1 MIPETIA
8 NFDIFLIS
16 ESKIDSTFVNIQF
29 KIIKYELFRRDRNKF
44 GAGLMFYLNKEML
57 CKYLNNHPKVP
68 NAEITCI
75 EFHQL
80 KRKWLLLGCFKPPM
94 QSDLEFITSITKIVD
109 FYSWKF
115 VYCRRLKHN
124 D

>member
-1 MIPETIA
+1 MVPETIA

-29 KIIKYELFRRDRNKF
+29 KIIKCELFRRDRNKF
-44 GAGLMFYLNKEML
+44 GAGLMFHLNKEIL
-57 CKYLNNHPKVP
+57 CKYLNSHPKVS

-80 KRKWLLLGCFKPPM
+80 KRKWLLLGCLKPPM
-94 QSDLEFITSITKIVD
+94 QSDMEFITSITKIVD
-109 FYSWKF
+109 FYS
-115 VYCRRLKHN
+115 
-124 D
+124 